1 MEKRTAA
8 HSQLQATISQLLES
22 TNQGKLMQKLQQ
34 LLPVLVFK
42 IENQDRQQ
50 LLEVRQEEAEKT
62 RRLEYEMA
70 ELYLKVVIVQQSNN
84 FGMNFNQQSQIY
96 SVKFPQNVQ
105 PSPHP
110 LSNYM
115 LPSMS
120 PSYGFPRSI
129 PPSVYPTNNVTS
141 KLLRPGSRDDLNLL
155 L

>member
-1 MEKRTAA
+1 
-8 HSQLQATISQLLES
+8 
-22 TNQGKLMQKLQQ
+22 MQKLQQ

-96 SVKFPQNVQ
+96 SVKFLQNVQ

>member
-8 HSQLQATISQLLES
+8 HSQLQGTISQLLES
-22 TNQGKLMQKLQQ
+22 TNQGKLMQKLQL

-105 PSPHP
+105 PPLIHCQIICYPQCHPHTDFHV
-110 LSNYM
+110 
-115 LPSMS
+115 PSHLQ
-120 PSYGFPRSI
+120 Y
-129 PPSVYPTNNVTS
+129 T
-141 KLLRPGSRDDLNLL
+141 LLTT
-155 L
+155 